1 MGTMTEF
8 ERSQDIDAAPE
19 AVWRVVSDPGRLAE
33 WLPTT
38 TASRPAGHDAVE
50 LVGESHGHDY
60 DLQSGFVADDAAR
73 RLSWDSPRESGYRGE
88 LTVAEQPGG
97 SRITVR
103 LTIPLAPADADEEIN
118 RGLAEALERIGTLT
132 EA

>member
-1 MGTMTEF
+1 MTDF

-19 AVWRVVSDPGRLAE
+19 AVWRVVSDPDRLAE

-73 RLSWDSPRESGYRGE
+73 RLSWDSPRLSGYRGV
-88 LTVAEQPGG
+88 LTVTGHGAG
-97 SRITVR
+97 SRVTVR
-103 LTIPLAPADADEEIN
+103 VVIPDVPPEASAELA
-118 RGLAEALERIGTLT
+118 RGLEETLDRIDQLVR
-132 EA
+132 A